1 MAFDDAPMFKRAFLS
16 FAVLAC
22 GAAAAFPATP
32 VESADPAPDL
42 TDARVTIPYSELKT
56 LWTAAQ
62 QVPVITAAP
71 LPPVDSTLVSAHYQ
85 LAINGEQATGSVD
98 FETQDFTDQ
107 WIVMP
112 LLGTEAQLESVQ
124 PADAQIIVR
133 DGFYAFV
140 SNHPGK
146 QVISIRFAAKVNAVP
161 DGAQLRMAIA
171 PASIN
176 TLTVTGVPQKQA
188 LRVADGTE
196 VSEDNT
202 GAKFLVAP
210 KDHLEVNILAEKSL
224 AAPIPSA
231 WNIEPQAFVHLTDG
245 KLAYQTRVA
254 ASASNGSGLSI
265 DLQIPPDANVSNIT
279 GDDIA
284 GWQIKTG
291 ENQTHLAHI
300 QWQTRDILRRQV
312 EILYDLPQPLTAA
325 EWKLESPRA
334 VGGATSP
341 PLYMVALEPGLELT
355 TKAANAVPR
364 QLPNW
369 LAAHADGTNYL
380 IFVGEQPLQA
390 RWLPLIETPH
400 AVAESVQA
408 KMQIVTDGALL
419 TEVDYSIR
427 HETAFAWQLTLPEGA
442 ELLASS
448 VDGRQVN
455 PIDRGAHVIE
465 FSLPAGA
472 AASQVK
478 VSYTSKGPAFE
489 PVSGKLDLDLPQT
502 DLLTNKL
509 DWELQIPAAYEV
521 AAFQGNVEPGTNT
534 DQPDPNSRLIRLHRE
549 IFKGEHPSV
558 ELFYQKPEAAQ

>member
-1 MAFDDAPMFKRAFLS
+1 MFKRAFLS
-16 FAVLAC
+16 FAFLAC
-22 GAAAAFPATP
+22 GAAASFSATP
-32 VESADPAPDL
+32 VQPSDPTPDL
-42 TDARVTIPYSELKT
+42 SDARVTIPYSELKT

-62 QVPVITAAP
+62 QVPVIKEEP

-85 LAINGEQATGSVD
+85 VALNGPQATGSVD

-133 DGFYAFV
+133 DGYYALV

-146 QVISIRFAAKVNAVP
+146 QVITIRFAAKVNAVP

-188 LRVADGTE
+188 LRVAEGTE
-196 VSEDNT
+196 ISDDNT
-202 GAKFLVAP
+202 GARFLVAP
-210 KDHLEVNILAEKSL
+210 QDHLEVNVLAEKSL
-224 AAPIPSA
+224 AAPVPSV
-231 WNIEPQAFVHLTDG
+231 WNIEPQAFVHFTDG
-245 KLAYQTRVA
+245 KLAYETRVA
-254 ASASNGSGLSI
+254 AYANNGSGLSI

-279 GDDIA
+279 GDDIS

-291 ENQTHLAHI
+291 DNQTHIAHI
-300 QWQTRDILRRQV
+300 QWQTRDVLRREV

-325 EWKLESPRA
+325 EWKLESPRV
-334 VGGATSP
+334 VGGQTSP
-341 PLYMVALEPGLELT
+341 PLYLVAVEPGLELT
-355 TKAANAVPR
+355 AKAANAVPR

-369 LAAHADGTNYL
+369 LAARADGINYL

-390 RWLPLIETPH
+390 RWLPLVETPH
-400 AVAESVQA
+400 AVAEAVQA

-427 HETAFAWQLTLPEGA
+427 HETAFSWQLTLPDGA

-509 DWELQIPAAYEV
+509 NWELQIPAAYEV
-521 AAFQGNVEPGTNT
+521 AAFQGNVEPDTNT
-534 DQPDPNSRLIRLHRE
+534 GQPDPDSRLIRLHRE

-558 ELFYQKPEAAQ
+558 ELFYQKPDATE